1 MLHPRVRN
9 TDPLTSWQAAG
20 SAKDLASRHAR
31 LIVDCLEKYG
41 ALGKDGIAAQTNLDS
56 NQVSRRLKE
65 LEEDGEIILTGK
77 VVKSKSGRMEREWRI
92 KPKQLELL

>member
-20 SAKDLASRHAR
+20 SAKDLASRHAQ

-41 ALGKDGIAAQTNLDS
+41 AMGKDGIAAQTGLES
-56 NQVSRRLKE
+56 NQVARRLND
-65 LEEDGEIILTGK
+65 LERDGKICLTGK
-77 VVKSKSGRMEREWRI
+77 VVKSNSGRMEREWKITPMQR
-92 KPKQLELL
+92 ELI

>member
-31 LIVDCLEKYG
+31 LIVDCLDKCG
-41 ALGKDGIAAQTNLDS
+41 AMGKDGIATQTGLES
-56 NQVSRRLKE
+56 NQVARRLKE
-65 LEEDGEIILTGK
+65 LKEDGEICLTGK
-77 VVKSKSGRMEREWRI
+77 VVKSKSGRMEREWKITPMQR
-92 KPKQLELL
+92 ELI

>member
-41 ALGKDGIAAQTNLDS
+41 AMGKDGIAAQTGLES
-56 NQVSRRLKE
+56 NQVARRLNE
-65 LEEDGEIILTGK
+65 LERDGEICLTGK
-77 VVKSKSGRMEREWRI
+77 VVKSKSGRMEREWQFTPVQR
-92 KPKQLELL
+92 ELI